1 MMKTGGRI
9 INVSSVSSVLAVEG
23 QGVYSATKGAV
34 NSMTATLAK
43 ELAPSGIRVNCV
55 APGVVD
61 TEMNACYDEEAMEAL
76 AEKTPL
82 GKIGDPEE
90 IAKAIFFLASE
101 NASFITGQTLTV
113 DGGFLS

>member
-1 MMKTGGRI
+1 MTLTPSSEAKALSSARMQAFLFSSTPKT
-9 INVSSVSSVLAVEG
+9 
-23 QGVYSATKGAV
+23 
-34 NSMTATLAK
+34 
-43 ELAPSGIRVNCV
+43 SGIRVNCV

-61 TEMNACYDEEAMEAL
+61 TEMNACYDEDAMAEL

-90 IAKAIFFLASE
+90 IARAVFFLASE
-101 NASFITGQTLTV
+101 NASFVTGQTLTV

>member
-1 MMKTGGRI
+1 
-9 INVSSVSSVLAVEG
+9 
-23 QGVYSATKGAV
+23 
-34 NSMTATLAK
+34 
-43 ELAPSGIRVNCV
+43 
-55 APGVVD
+55 
-61 TEMNACYDEEAMEAL
+61 MNACYDEEAMEAL

-82 GKIGDPEE
+82 GRIAEPEE

>member
-1 MMKTGGRI
+1 M
-9 INVSSVSSVLAVEG
+9 
-23 QGVYSATKGAV
+23 
-34 NSMTATLAK
+34 
-43 ELAPSGIRVNCV
+43 NCV

-113 DGGFLS
+113 DGGFIS